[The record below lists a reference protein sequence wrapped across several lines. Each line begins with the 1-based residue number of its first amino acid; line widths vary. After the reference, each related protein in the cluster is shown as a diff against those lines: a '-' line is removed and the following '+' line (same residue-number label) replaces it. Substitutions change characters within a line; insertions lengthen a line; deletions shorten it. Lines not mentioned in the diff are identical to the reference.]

1 MPSTDLMNTCTDFCD
16 KSSENKKYIFNS
28 PQKHMIRQEPQNH
41 DFLSIAAFMGDMK
54 FQLSDGISV
63 KHSPYSP
70 TLPLGKKTGKAAQ
83 NLLVKTTVTRGREKD
98 LQGNYK
104 ANMIKTSR
112 DLTPLLFYRE
122 ASCCRERCR

>member
-1 MPSTDLMNTCTDFCD
+1 
-16 KSSENKKYIFNS
+16 
-28 PQKHMIRQEPQNH
+28 MIRQEPQNH
-41 DFLSIAAFMGDMK
+41 DFIAAFMGDMK
-54 FQLSDGISV
+54 FQLPDGISV
-63 KHSPYSP
+63 GHSMCGKEPCSP

-112 DLTPLLFYRE
+112 DLTPLVFYQA